1 VPLHRYLAK
10 NVIEKNMGNKSTP
23 IFKLGLAGIVISIVI
38 MQCTGFVIQGFKS
51 EITNKIAVFNG
62 YGQIESGISSSPYLL
77 DSDSI
82 KTILLDNKA
91 KANAYLTAA
100 LTFQTKTGIKSV
112 AVSGFETLPNEWNAA
127 DSNAVYVSHTMF
139 QSMAI
144 NADST
149 ASIII
154 ASENEKYKIRKLKF
168 IPIFNSYLEEIDE
181 KTAFCYLP
189 KLQDILQL
197 GGKVDFEWKGDSI
210 TCISKNVS
218 QLTVNGEIQSLN
230 PFTLPS
236 TEIVHIEIVDN
247 NGVKTSTEIHPKTT
261 TLNTHFGYVDAIRI
275 ENNVLSPTEIEYLL
289 PYNLLYTTSQELYPQ
304 LFNWLKLL
312 YTNVTVIIALV
323 LAIALINNS
332 SVLLVLIIEKTNL
345 IAILKALGTQEKDIK
360 KVFAYTGFKLN
371 VKALIIGN
379 IISLC
384 IAFSQWQWH
393 WLQLNPK
400 DYFVEE
406 VPFSFD
412 ISFFVGISLASLIL
426 PVLVSYLPLKILR
439 KMNAAEL
446 LRLN

>member
-1 VPLHRYLAK
+1 
-10 NVIEKNMGNKSTP
+10 MGNKSTP

-51 EITNKIAVFNG
+51 EITNKIAIFNG

-77 DSDSI
+77 ESDSI
-82 KTILLDNKA
+82 KDILTTHNI
-91 KANAYLTAA
+91 KANAYLSAA
-100 LTFQTKTGIKSV
+100 LTLQTKKGVKSV
-112 AVSGFETLPNEWNAA
+112 IISGFEHLPTPWNAHDKA
-127 DSNAVYVSHTMF
+127 AVYISHTLF

-144 NADST
+144 NPDST

-154 ASENEKYKIRKLKF
+154 ASDGGKYKVRKLKF
-168 IPIFNSYLEEIDE
+168 IPAFNSYLEDIDE
-181 KTAFCYLP
+181 KAAFCYLP
-189 KLQDILQL
+189 KLQNILQL
-197 GGKVDFEWKGDSI
+197 GGKVSLEFQNDSV
-210 TCISKNVS
+210 TVS
-218 QLTVNGEIQSLN
+218 QKNLQLLIINSKKHHQKN
-230 PFTLPS
+230 FTLQAAETFAVEIIDRNGFGTSSTLTPS
-236 TEIVHIEIVDN
+236 NPTL
-247 NGVKTSTEIHPKTT
+247 TT
-261 TLNTHFGYVDAIRI
+261 HSKYVDAIRV
-275 ENNVLSPTEIEYLL
+275 ENNLLAPKEIEYHL

-312 YTNVTVIIALV
+312 YTNVTVIIVLV

-345 IAILKALGTQEKDIK
+345 IAILKALGTEEKDIK
-360 KVFAYTGFKLN
+360 KVFAYTGLKLN
-371 VKALIIGN
+371 IKALIIGN
-379 IISLC
+379 IISLS
-384 IAFSQWQWH
+384 IACSQWQWH

-412 ISFFVGISLASLIL
+412 ISFFAGISIAALVLPIL
-426 PVLVSYLPLKILR
+426 MSYLPLRILR

>member
-1 VPLHRYLAK
+1 
-10 NVIEKNMGNKSTP
+10 MGNKSTP
-23 IFKLGLAGIVISIVI
+23 IFKLGLAGIIISIVI
-38 MQCTGFVIQGFKS
+38 MQCTGFIIQGFKS

-62 YGQIESGISSSPYLL
+62 YGQIESGISSSPFLIA
-77 DSDSI
+77 SDSI
-82 KTILLDNKA
+82 KTILSDNNVL
-91 KANAYLTAA
+91 ANAYLTAA

-112 AVSGFETLPNEWNAA
+112 AISGFENLPFEWNAA
-127 DSNAVYVSHTMF
+127 DSNAVYVSQTLF

-149 ASIII
+149 ASIIL
-154 ASENEKYKIRKLKF
+154 AAGSEKYKIRKLKF
-168 IPIFNSYLEEIDE
+168 IPVFNSYLEEIDE
-181 KTAFCYLP
+181 KIAFCYLP
-189 KLQDILQL
+189 KLQDVLQL
-197 GGKVDFEWKGDSI
+197 GGKVNFVWTDSTI
-210 TCISKNVS
+210 VGNTKNIA
-218 QLTVNGEIQSLN
+218 QLTLNGEIQVIKGFSIPYN
-230 PFTLPS
+230 DS
-236 TEIVHIEIVDN
+236 VVVEIIDE
-247 NGVKTSTEIHPKTT
+247 NGIKSSANIHSNTP

-275 ENNVLSPTEIEYLL
+275 ENNVLSPSEIEYLL

-323 LAIALINNS
+323 LCIALINNS

-379 IISLC
+379 IISLL

-393 WLQLNPK
+393 WLRLNPK

-412 ISFFVGISLASLIL
+412 ISFFAGISLASLIL
-426 PVLVSYLPLKILR
+426 PVLISYLPLKILR